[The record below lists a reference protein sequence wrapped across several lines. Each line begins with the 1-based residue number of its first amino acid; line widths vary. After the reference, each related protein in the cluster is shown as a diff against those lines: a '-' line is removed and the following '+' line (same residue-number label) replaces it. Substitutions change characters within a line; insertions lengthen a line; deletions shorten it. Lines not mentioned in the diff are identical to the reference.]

1 MPRKTKTAPRRRMKT
16 KKYGA
21 RKPKRM
27 VNVNR
32 ALAPFAQRYITKQK
46 WSGVFTTSASSPIYR
61 YRLNSLWDPDIIAT
75 TPSQPYAYD
84 QLAILY
90 NRYRVIACSYSINFY
105 NASNVTRCVVVP
117 ANQTTFPNGVSD
129 AVTNPRAQWKVQ
141 IPGGSTQTIRGK
153 VYMPSIVGRN
163 KAQYMADDRF
173 QAQVDA
179 SPAETVDLN
188 IFTADLADNGVGVT
202 ATVTLEFLVEFFDVK
217 TLPASS

>member
-1 MPRKTKTAPRRRMKT
+1 MPRKVRSAPRRKMRT
-16 KKYGA
+16 KKYLK
-21 RKPKRM
+21 RKPRQL
-27 VNVNR
+27 NVNR

-46 WSGVFTTSASSPIYR
+46 WSGVFTTSAASPIYR
-61 YRLNSLWDPDIIAT
+61 YRLNSLFDPDIVAT
-75 TPSQPYAYD
+75 TPSQPYGFD

-105 NASNVTRCVVVP
+105 NATNVTRCVVVP
-117 ANQTTFPNGVSD
+117 GNQVLFPNGVSD
-129 AVTNPRAQWKVQ
+129 AVSNPRARWKVQ
-141 IPGGSTQTIRGK
+141 IPGGSTQTIKGK
-153 VYMPSIVGRN
+153 VYMPSVVGRN

-179 SPAETVDLN
+179 SPVETVDLN

-217 TLPASS
+217 NLPASS